1 MLTSI
6 DAKQPHD
13 FARFN
18 QICSVSSNF
27 EIAFR
32 SEIDLISFM
41 VELGD
46 PRPNPNRNGAFI
58 HKLSYA
64 NFFTKAT
71 KKVHLNQAVAKKK
84 IAASI
89 FVAGGIENGSE
100 CS

>member
-18 QICSVSSNF
+18 QIYSVSSNL

-32 SEIDLISFM
+32 SEIELISFM

-71 KKVHLNQAVAKKK
+71 KSASQSSRGEKKNRCINFRCWWDRK
-84 IAASI
+84 W
-89 FVAGGIENGSE
+89 
-100 CS
+100 